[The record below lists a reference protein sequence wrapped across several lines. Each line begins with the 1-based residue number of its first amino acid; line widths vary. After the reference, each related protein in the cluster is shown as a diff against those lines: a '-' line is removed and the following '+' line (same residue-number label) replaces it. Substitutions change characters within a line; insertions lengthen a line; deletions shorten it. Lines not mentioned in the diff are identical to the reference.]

1 MFSVA
6 AASTAGIGPE
16 AGSDD
21 IWGLQLDASAFAAA
35 VESKGISADKPVV
48 VSVIAHHGI
57 CDILICERLATGR
70 NMQWSSRGSV
80 QIRRW
85 W

>member
-21 IWGLQLDASAFAAA
+21 IWGLQLDASALAAA

-48 VSVIAHHGI
+48 VSVS
-57 CDILICERLATGR
+57 ERLATGR
-70 NMQWSSRGSV
+70 NMQWSARGSA
-80 QIRRW
+80 RTSPW

>member
-48 VSVIAHHGI
+48 VSVS
-57 CDILICERLATGR
+57 ERLATGR
-70 NMQWSSRGSV
+70 NMQWRARSAVRTS
-80 QIRRW
+80 Q
-85 W
+85 